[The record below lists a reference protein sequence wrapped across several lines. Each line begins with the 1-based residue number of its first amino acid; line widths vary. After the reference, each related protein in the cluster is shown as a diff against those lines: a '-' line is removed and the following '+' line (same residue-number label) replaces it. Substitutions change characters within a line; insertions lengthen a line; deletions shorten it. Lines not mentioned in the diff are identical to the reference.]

1 MPVIQWIS
9 WLALSIFGAA
19 AIISLRSFR
28 NNFPADL
35 KWLSILWVTLFI
47 IDVGGSIL
55 KIRNVNNLW
64 VYNIFGWLFYLPLAL
79 LYYHKIDHSFIRK
92 CIKVFVILFM
102 MVIVAD
108 TLFIEGFR
116 QLQSLVIVIG
126 GTAIIILAAA
136 YLRQLY
142 LSESNENITR
152 DPWFWFSIAFIVYFG
167 ASVPYLGMLNYLW
180 EYYTDF
186 AAVYYFYIYITIT
199 MMMHGLIITGFLC
212 RTNFQK

>member
-1 MPVIQWIS
+1 MPIIQWIS
-9 WLALSIFGAA
+9 WLALCIFGAA

-28 NNFPADL
+28 KDFPADL
-35 KWLSILWVTLFI
+35 KWLSILWVVLFM

-55 KIRNVNNLW
+55 KIENIHNLW

-79 LYYHKIDHSFIRK
+79 LYAKKIDHSFIRK
-92 CIKVFVILFM
+92 CVRVFAVLFSIVI
-102 MVIVAD
+102 ISD
-108 TLFIEGFR
+108 TLFIEGFH

-142 LSESNENITR
+142 LSDSNDRITR

-180 EYYTDF
+180 QNYMDF
-186 AAVYYFYIYITIT
+186 AAVYYYYIYITFT
-199 MMMHGLIITGFLC
+199 LLMHCLIIIGFLC